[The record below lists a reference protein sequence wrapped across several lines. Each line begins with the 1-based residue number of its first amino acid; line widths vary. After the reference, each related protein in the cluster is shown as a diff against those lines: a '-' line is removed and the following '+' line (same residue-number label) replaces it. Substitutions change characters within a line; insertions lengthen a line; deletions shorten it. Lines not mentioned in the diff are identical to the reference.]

1 MVIPITA
8 VSHSQLCSWGVSL
21 GAELSSLFL
30 SLMRLRYFSVFYI
43 FHRGEYCWQ
52 SGLLSVQHVRWAVEQ
67 WHRMGCRVEFV
78 DLTLGVGECRVS
90 PVRFEEPA
98 CLPPSASWPC
108 IACRHMLNHLG
119 LGHCQGRSWAQ
130 LWFKRTS
137 VFGILLVS
145 LPWIP
150 AKSSSSYL
158 VGCESI
164 AGLLSLLLL
173 LLLLFRSL

>member
-1 MVIPITA
+1 MSFGNSYHSCFSQSTMFLRCQSWCRVIFLVFVFDEVEVLFSLLHFSQRWVLLTVRVV
-8 VSHSQLCSWGVSL
+8 VSTT
-21 GAELSSLFL
+21 
-30 SLMRLRYFSVFYI
+30 
-43 FHRGEYCWQ
+43 
-52 SGLLSVQHVRWAVEQ
+52 RWAVEQ

-130 LWFKRTS
+130 LWFKRAS

-150 AKSSSSYL
+150 AKSFSSYL
-158 VGCESI
+158 VGCKSI
-164 AGLLSLLLL
+164 GLLSLLLL
-173 LLLLFRSL
+173 LLFRSL